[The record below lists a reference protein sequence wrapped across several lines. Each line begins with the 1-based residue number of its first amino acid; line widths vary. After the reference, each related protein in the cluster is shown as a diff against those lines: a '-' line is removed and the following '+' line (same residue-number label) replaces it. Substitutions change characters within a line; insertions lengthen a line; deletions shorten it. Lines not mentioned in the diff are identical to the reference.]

1 MKRVKDL
8 PAPVQFLNPELMRF
22 AIPKLHIWSHL
33 PEDHAQFSLN
43 LLPFVGRTAAEI
55 IEWLWSQSNRAAAQT
70 KKMGPGARA
79 DTLDDIF
86 NNINRRTIESFG
98 EPCIIS

>member
-1 MKRVKDL
+1 
-8 PAPVQFLNPELMRF
+8 MRF
-22 AIPKLHIWSHL
+22 AIPKLHIWAHL

-43 LLPFVGRTAAEI
+43 LLPCVGRTAAEI
-55 IEWLWSQSNRAAAQT
+55 IEWLWSQSNRAAPQT

-86 NNINRRTIESFG
+86 NNINRRTIDAFG
-98 EPCIIS
+98 ELYYIILSLYSYLCRAGVCV